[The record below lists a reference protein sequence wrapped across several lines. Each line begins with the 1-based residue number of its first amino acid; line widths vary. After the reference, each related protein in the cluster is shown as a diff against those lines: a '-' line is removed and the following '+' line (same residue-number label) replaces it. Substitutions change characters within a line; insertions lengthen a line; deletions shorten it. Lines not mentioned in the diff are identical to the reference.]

1 MPIFLAV
8 LLIVAAAGAAAQPLF
23 ITESAGAVS
32 RAGGR
37 PVALLEPL
45 KAGERI
51 TLPAGS
57 RAVFFVP
64 AQASTYSVEG
74 PAEIVTTVSGLAAA
88 RGSLPE
94 PRRVDDAYRHLKVRA
109 GDAAQGSLVMRG
121 YATAAYLV
129 EPQGPVDAVQ
139 ARKFRWADGGG
150 PWQFELATEAGAL
163 VHRAAVNGNA
173 FVLPDALVLAP
184 GVKYVWGITPAK
196 GISPV
201 DWTEFTL
208 APAGQAIA
216 PAPARD
222 ASRSEQLL
230 YALWLRS
237 QRMPR
242 AASRALAQS
251 TPP

>member
-139 ARKFRWADGGG
+139 ARKFRWADG
-150 PWQFELATEAGAL
+150 AL

-216 PAPARD
+216 PAPTRD

>member
-1 MPIFLAV
+1 MPIFFAA

-23 ITESAGAVS
+23 ITETSGAVA
-32 RAGGR
+32 RANGK

-45 KAGERI
+45 KAGELI
-51 TLPAGS
+51 TLPSGA

-74 PAEIVTTVSGLAAA
+74 PAEVVTTASGLTAA
-88 RGSLPE
+88 RGSLPQ
-94 PRRVDDAYRHLKVRA
+94 PRRVDDAYRNLKVRA

-129 EPQGPVDAVQ
+129 GPQGPVDAGE
-139 ARKFRWADGGG
+139 ARKFRWSEGGG

-163 VHRAAVNGNA
+163 VHRAQVSGAGI
-173 FVLPDALVLAP
+173 VLPDSIALAP
-184 GVKYVWGITPAK
+184 GVKYVWGITPVK
-196 GISPV
+196 STSPV

-216 PAPARD
+216 PVPPGD
-222 ASRSEQLL
+222 ASRSERLL

-242 AASRALAQS
+242 AASRVLAQS